1 MSRREVRK
9 VTEARKEIFL
19 RVLGETGSR
28 AAAAAAASPHTDGG
42 KGLRPGYETFRDL
55 WKRDPE
61 FALAVEQAEAKA
73 LGRVEAEIVN
83 RAFTLDERPIFDRQG
98 KRIGTQK
105 SSNASN
111 QMLLRLAE
119 RLAPETWARRSK
131 TEVQGHLV
139 HHEGASVSI
148 AVLEPTDV
156 LLLAEDEQDQL
167 LELIGKI
174 EQRKSEVIDV
184 QPERLPAGRP
194 NGN

>member
-9 VTEARKEIFL
+9 ITQARKDVFL
-19 RVLGETGSR
+19 SVLGETGSR

-42 KGLRPGYETFRDL
+42 NGQRPGYETFRDL

-184 QPERLPAGRP
+184 PPERLPAGRP